1 MEAIAMYARHQDD
14 ISVVLMDM
22 MMPEMNG
29 SCAISNLKKINPQV
43 RVIACSGRN
52 INNILETKNENQV
65 LGILSKPYTNQELLE
80 ALNFALK

>member
-1 MEAIAMYARHQDD
+1 
-14 ISVVLMDM
+14 MDM

-52 INNILETKNENQV
+52 INNILETNNENQV